1 MLHIERLD
9 GKVRFDVDTDH
20 LDDAVDYLAPLRIR
34 SLVSHPPTLEELF
47 LRQFGDEPVPPG
59 QTADGAPPR

>member
-1 MLHIERLD
+1 VLHIERLD

-47 LRQFGDEPVPPG
+47 LRQFGDESAPPD
-59 QTADGAPPR
+59 QTADGTPPR